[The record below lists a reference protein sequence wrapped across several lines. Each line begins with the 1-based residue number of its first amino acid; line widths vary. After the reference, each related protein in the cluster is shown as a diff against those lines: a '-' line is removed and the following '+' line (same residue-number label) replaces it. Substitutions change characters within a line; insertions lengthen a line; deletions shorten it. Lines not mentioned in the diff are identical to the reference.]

1 MYLLHHKSMFSKNI
15 INLCY
20 ALETSA
26 LICLAVFD
34 IEQSLWMEHFHLFR
48 THFELFILIQ
58 EFL

>member
-1 MYLLHHKSMFSKNI
+1 MYLLHQQSMFSKNI

-34 IEQSLWMEHFHLFR
+34 IKQSLWMEHFHLFR
-48 THFELFILIQ
+48 THFELFS
-58 EFL
+58 